1 MIRKW
6 LLRPLSRA
14 PWLAVE
20 EALGAG
26 DDAGLEFVAVGLVG
40 AGGRLQALDDFVL
53 VEVLHAVDAQVEVGA
68 RADLTTRGEHTQR

>member
-1 MIRKW
+1 
-6 LLRPLSRA
+6 
-14 PWLAVE
+14 
-20 EALGAG
+20 
-26 DDAGLEFVAVGLVG
+26 VG